1 MKMRGNRK
9 CAMMAVFAV
18 GAVAA
23 MPLMA
28 NAEIS
33 LEKAYEVAGSGRFVN
48 GSNLLIMEGDS
59 GYYLT
64 SMDGQ
69 IKSEEIYGRTTE
81 NEYGMIIVKQ
91 NNGDVNNNGA
101 LNQNGQEIIPTKYGD
116 IEVLNDEWALGI
128 TLKEATAD
136 QYDYENLWGD
146 EAYYLIDTVDV
157 YHVADGAATCLA
169 TLPRENIMDTQAYG
183 SYINIQDRATGTVD
197 TYDAS
202 FQKVASDVGD
212 IYAEPEANVKLVVYR
227 EDGKYGV
234 KDAQGNIVTE
244 PSFSMIGDFR
254 YGYAEVYSDDKRG
267 LIDEQGGVVVEPVY
281 DDIETLFYLPYVN
294 EYGAGYG
301 YNVNGYFA
309 VIQDGKFGYIDSQG
323 NTTMEPK
330 YSESAVEVNGASAI
344 LTDLEG
350 NERLLAADGAET
362 VVEGYERIVPLQ
374 NGSGLYYRT
383 EDAEYNEGMID
394 WHGNEII
401 PCENDDILISGD
413 GKYVLV
419 DADYSDGIV
428 EIYKLPGAETEAPAE
443 ETAAAAETE
452 GPVEETAAAAGT
464 EGPAEETAA
473 AAETEVPAEETAA
486 AAETEAPAEETAGAA
501 EMEAPAEETGDTG
514 SAKALLESAATLLD
528 NDSAEIRTSVKILVQ
543 QAAAAIGDQNEAAV
557 ILLDN
562 VLEML
567 ETEGTDA
574 AGIKGVITSVTAL
587 L

>member
-1 MKMRGNRK
+1 MRGNRK
-9 CAMMAVFAV
+9 CVMMTVFAV
-18 GAVAA
+18 GAAAA
-23 MPLMA
+23 MPLTA
-28 NAEIS
+28 SAEIS

-48 GSNLLIMEGDS
+48 GSNLLIMEGNS

-81 NEYGMIIVKQ
+81 NEYGMIIVNQ
-91 NNGDVNNNGA
+91 NNGDFNNTGA
-101 LNQNGQEIIPTKYGD
+101 LNQNGQEMIPTKYGD
-116 IEVLNDEWALGI
+116 IDVLNDEWALGI

-136 QYDYENLWGD
+136 QYEYKNLWGD

-157 YHVADGAATCLA
+157 YHVTDGTATCH
-169 TLPRENIMDTQAYG
+169 TTFPRENIIDAQAYG
-183 SYINIQDRATGTVD
+183 SYINIQDRATSTVD

-212 IYAEPEANVKLVVYR
+212 IYAEPEANVKLIVYR
-227 EDGKYGV
+227 EDGRCGV
-234 KDAQGNIVTE
+234 KDAQGNIVIE

-254 YGYAEVYSDDKRG
+254 YGYAEGYSDDKRG
-267 LIDEQGGVVVEPVY
+267 LIDEQGNVAVKPVY
-281 DDIETLFYLPYVN
+281 DDVERLFYLPYVN

-309 VIQDGKFGYIDSQG
+309 VVQDGKFGYIDSQG

-330 YSESAVEVNGASAI
+330 YSESAIEVNGASAI

-350 NERLLAADGAET
+350 NRRLLAADGTET
-362 VVEGYERIVPLQ
+362 VLEGYERIVPLL
-374 NGSGLYYRT
+374 NGSGIYYRT

-401 PCENDDILISGD
+401 PCENDDIMISGD

-419 DADYSDGIV
+419 DADYGDSMV
-428 EIYKLPGAETEAPAE
+428 EVYKLPGAETEAP
-443 ETAAAAETE
+443 T
-452 GPVEETAAAAGT
+452 G
-464 EGPAEETAA
+464 
-473 AAETEVPAEETAA
+473 ETAA
-486 AAETEAPAEETAGAA
+486 AAETEAPAEK
-501 EMEAPAEETGDTG
+501 TGDTG
-514 SAKALLESAATLLD
+514 SAKALLESAAALLD
-528 NDSAEIRTSVKILVQ
+528 NDSAEIRISVKILVQ
-543 QAAAAIGDQNEAAV
+543 QAAATIGDQNEAAV

-574 AGIKGVITSVTAL
+574 AGIKGIISSVTAL

>member
-1 MKMRGNRK
+1 MRGNRK
-9 CAMMAVFAV
+9 CAMMTVFAV
-18 GAVAA
+18 GAAA
-23 MPLMA
+23 ALPLTA
-28 NAEIS
+28 SAEIS
-33 LEKAYEVAGSGRFVN
+33 LEKAYEVAGTGRFVN
-48 GSNLLIMEGDS
+48 GSNLLIMEGNS

-69 IKSEEIYGRTTE
+69 VKSEEIYRRTTE
-81 NEYGMIIVKQ
+81 NEYGMIIVNQ
-91 NNGDVNNNGA
+91 NNEELNSTGA
-101 LNQNGQEIIPTKYGD
+101 LNQNGQEMIPTKYGD
-116 IEVLNDEWALGI
+116 IDVLNDEWALGI

-169 TLPRENIMDTQAYG
+169 TLPRENIMDAKAYG

-202 FQKVASDVGD
+202 FQKAASDVGD
-212 IYAEPEANVKLVVYR
+212 IYAEPEANAKLVVYR
-227 EDGKYGV
+227 ENGQYGV
-234 KDAQGNIVTE
+234 KDAQGNIVME
-244 PSFSMIGDFR
+244 PSFSMIGDFM
-254 YGYAEVYSDDKRG
+254 YGYAEVYSDDKSG
-267 LIDEQGGVVVEPVY
+267 LIDEQGNVVVEPVY
-281 DDIETLFYLPYVN
+281 DDVERLFYLPYVN
-294 EYGAGYG
+294 EYGSGYG
-301 YNVNGYFA
+301 YNANGYFA
-309 VIQDGKFGYIDSQG
+309 VVQDGKFGYIDSQG

-330 YSESAVEVNGASAI
+330 YSESAVEVNGVTAI

-350 NERLLAADGAET
+350 NERLLAADGTET

-374 NGSGLYYRT
+374 NGSGFYYRT

-401 PCENDDILISGD
+401 PCENDDIVISGD

-452 GPVEETAAAAGT
+452 A
-464 EGPAEETAA
+464 
-473 AAETEVPAEETAA
+473 PAEETAA
-486 AAETEAPAEETAGAA
+486 AAETEAPVEEATAAA
-501 EMEAPAEETGDTG
+501 ETEAPAEETGDTG

>member
-1 MKMRGNRK
+1 MRGNRK
-9 CAMMAVFAV
+9 CAMMTVFAV
-18 GAVAA
+18 GAAA
-23 MPLMA
+23 ALPLTA
-28 NAEIS
+28 SAEIS
-33 LEKAYEVAGSGRFVN
+33 LEKAYEVAGTGRFVN
-48 GSNLLIMEGDS
+48 GSNLLIMEGNS

-69 IKSEEIYGRTTE
+69 VKSEEIYRRTTE
-81 NEYGMIIVKQ
+81 NEYGMIIVNQ
-91 NNGDVNNNGA
+91 NNEELNSTGA
-101 LNQNGQEIIPTKYGD
+101 LNQNGQEMIPTKYGD
-116 IEVLNDEWALGI
+116 IDVLNDEWALGI

-169 TLPRENIMDTQAYG
+169 TLPRENIMDAKAYG

-202 FQKVASDVGD
+202 FQKAASDVGD
-212 IYAEPEANVKLVVYR
+212 IYAEPEANAKLVVYR
-227 EDGKYGV
+227 ENGQYGV
-234 KDAQGNIVTE
+234 KDAQGNIVME
-244 PSFSMIGDFR
+244 PSFSMIGDFM
-254 YGYAEVYSDDKRG
+254 YGYAEVYSDDKSG
-267 LIDEQGGVVVEPVY
+267 LIDEQGNVVVEPVY
-281 DDIETLFYLPYVN
+281 DDVERLFYLPYVN
-294 EYGAGYG
+294 EYGSGYG
-301 YNVNGYFA
+301 YNANGYFA
-309 VIQDGKFGYIDSQG
+309 VVQDGKLGYIDSQG

-330 YSESAVEVNGASAI
+330 YSESAVEVNGVTAI

-350 NERLLAADGAET
+350 NERLLAADGTET

-374 NGSGLYYRT
+374 NGSGFYYRT

-401 PCENDDILISGD
+401 PCENDDIVISGD

-452 GPVEETAAAAGT
+452 A
-464 EGPAEETAA
+464 PAEETV
-473 AAETEVPAEETAA
+473 AAETEAPAEETAA
-486 AAETEAPAEETAGAA
+486 AAETEAPVEEATAAA
-501 EMEAPAEETGDTG
+501 ETEAPAEETGDTG

>member
-1 MKMRGNRK
+1 MRGNRK
-9 CAMMAVFAV
+9 CAMMTVFAV
-18 GAVAA
+18 GAAA
-23 MPLMA
+23 ALPLTA
-28 NAEIS
+28 SAEIS
-33 LEKAYEVAGSGRFVN
+33 LEKAYEVAGTGRFVS

-59 GYYLT
+59 GFYFT

-69 IKSEEIYGRTTE
+69 VKSEEIYGRTTE
-81 NEYGMIIVKQ
+81 NAYGMIIVTQ
-91 NNGDVNNNGA
+91 NTGDFNNTGA
-101 LNQNGQEIIPTKYGD
+101 LNQNAQEMIPAKYGD
-116 IEVLNDEWALGI
+116 IDVLNDEWALGI

-136 QYDYENLWGD
+136 QYDYKNFLGD
-146 EAYYLIDTVDV
+146 EAYYLIETVDI
-157 YHVADGAATCLA
+157 YHVADGVATCRA
-169 TLPRENIMDTQAYG
+169 TLPRENFMEARAYG

-212 IYAEPEANVKLVVYR
+212 IYAEPEANARLVVYR
-227 EDGKYGV
+227 ENGLYGV
-234 KDAQGNIVTE
+234 KDAQGNIVLE
-244 PSFSMIGDFR
+244 PSFSSIGDFR

-267 LIDEQGGVVVEPVY
+267 LIDGQGNVVVEPVY
-281 DDIETLFYLPYVN
+281 DDVESLFYLPYVN

-301 YNVNGYFA
+301 YNANGYFA
-309 VIQDGKFGYIDSQG
+309 VVQDGKFGYIDSQG

-330 YSESAVEVNGASAI
+330 YSESAVEVNGVTAI

-350 NERLLAADGAET
+350 NERLLAADGTET

-401 PCENDDILISGD
+401 PCENDDIVISGD

-443 ETAAAAETE
+443 ETTAAAETE
-452 GPVEETAAAAGT
+452 AA
-464 EGPAEETAA
+464 AEETTA
-473 AAETEVPAEETAA
+473 AAETEAPAAETAA
-486 AAETEAPAEETAGAA
+486 AAETEATAEETTAAA
-501 EMEAPAEETGDTG
+501 ETEAPAEETGDTG

-528 NDSAEIRTSVKILVQ
+528 NDSAEIRTSVKVLVQ
-543 QAAAAIGDQNEAAV
+543 QAAAAIGDQNEAAL

-567 ETEGTDA
+567 ETEETDA

>member
-1 MKMRGNRK
+1 MRGNRK
-9 CAMMAVFAV
+9 CAMMTVFAV
-18 GAVAA
+18 GAAA
-23 MPLMA
+23 ALPLTA
-28 NAEIS
+28 SAEIS
-33 LEKAYEVAGSGRFVN
+33 LEKAYEVAGTGRFVN
-48 GSNLLIMEGDS
+48 GSNLLIMEGNS

-69 IKSEEIYGRTTE
+69 VKSEEIYRRTTE
-81 NEYGMIIVKQ
+81 NEYGMIIVNQ
-91 NNGDVNNNGA
+91 NNEELNSTGA
-101 LNQNGQEIIPTKYGD
+101 LNQNGQEMIPTKYGD
-116 IEVLNDEWALGI
+116 IDVLNDEWALGI

-169 TLPRENIMDTQAYG
+169 TLPRENIMDAKAYG

-202 FQKVASDVGD
+202 FQKAASDVGD
-212 IYAEPEANVKLVVYR
+212 IYAEPEANAKLVVYR
-227 EDGKYGV
+227 ENGQYGV
-234 KDAQGNIVTE
+234 KDAQGNIVME
-244 PSFSMIGDFR
+244 PSFSMIGDFM
-254 YGYAEVYSDDKRG
+254 YGYAEVYSDDKSG
-267 LIDEQGGVVVEPVY
+267 LIDEQGNVVVEPVY
-281 DDIETLFYLPYVN
+281 DDVERLFYLPYVN
-294 EYGAGYG
+294 EYGSGYG
-301 YNVNGYFA
+301 YNANGYFA
-309 VIQDGKFGYIDSQG
+309 VVQDGKFGYIDSQG

-330 YSESAVEVNGASAI
+330 YSESAVEVNGVTAI

-350 NERLLAADGAET
+350 NERLLAADGTET

-374 NGSGLYYRT
+374 NGSGFYYRT

-401 PCENDDILISGD
+401 PCENDDIVISGD

-452 GPVEETAAAAGT
+452 A
-464 EGPAEETAA
+464 PAEET
-473 AAETEVPAEETAA
+473 A
-486 AAETEAPAEETAGAA
+486 AAETEAPAEEI
-501 EMEAPAEETGDTG
+501 GDTG

>member
-1 MKMRGNRK
+1 MRGNRK
-9 CAMMAVFAV
+9 CAMMTVFAV
-18 GAVAA
+18 GAAA
-23 MPLMA
+23 ALPLTA
-28 NAEIS
+28 SAEIS
-33 LEKAYEVAGSGRFVN
+33 LEKAYEVAGTGRFVN
-48 GSNLLIMEGDS
+48 GSNLLIMEGNS

-69 IKSEEIYGRTTE
+69 VKSEEIYRRTTE
-81 NEYGMIIVKQ
+81 NEYGMIIVNQ
-91 NNGDVNNNGA
+91 NNEELNSTGA
-101 LNQNGQEIIPTKYGD
+101 LNQNGQEMIPTKYGD
-116 IEVLNDEWALGI
+116 IDVLNDEWALGI

-169 TLPRENIMDTQAYG
+169 TLPRENIMDAKAYG

-202 FQKVASDVGD
+202 FQKAASDVGD
-212 IYAEPEANVKLVVYR
+212 IYAEPEANAKLVVYR
-227 EDGKYGV
+227 ENGQYGV
-234 KDAQGNIVTE
+234 KDAQGNIVME
-244 PSFSMIGDFR
+244 PSFSMIGDFM
-254 YGYAEVYSDDKRG
+254 YGYAEVYSDDKSG
-267 LIDEQGGVVVEPVY
+267 LIDEQGNVVVEPVY
-281 DDIETLFYLPYVN
+281 DDVERLFYLPYVN
-294 EYGAGYG
+294 EYGSGYG
-301 YNVNGYFA
+301 YNANGYFA
-309 VIQDGKFGYIDSQG
+309 VVQDGKLGYIDSQG

-330 YSESAVEVNGASAI
+330 YSESAVEVNGVTAI

-350 NERLLAADGAET
+350 NERLLAADGTET

-374 NGSGLYYRT
+374 NGSGFYYRT

-401 PCENDDILISGD
+401 PCENDDIVISGD

-452 GPVEETAAAAGT
+452 A
-464 EGPAEETAA
+464 PAEETV
-473 AAETEVPAEETAA
+473 AAETEAPAEETAA
-486 AAETEAPAEETAGAA
+486 AAETEAPAEETAAAA
-501 EMEAPAEETGDTG
+501 ETEAPVEEATAAAETEAPAEETGDTG

>member
-1 MKMRGNRK
+1 MRGNRK
-9 CAMMAVFAV
+9 CAMMTVFAV
-18 GAVAA
+18 GAAA
-23 MPLMA
+23 ALSLTA
-28 NAEIS
+28 SAEIS
-33 LEKAYEVAGSGRFVN
+33 LEKAYEVAGTGRFVN
-48 GSNLLIMEGDS
+48 GSNLLIMEGNS

-69 IKSEEIYGRTTE
+69 VKSEEIYRRTTE
-81 NEYGMIIVKQ
+81 NEYGMIIVNQ
-91 NNGDVNNNGA
+91 NNEELNNTGA
-101 LNQNGQEIIPTKYGD
+101 LNQNGQEMIPTKYGD
-116 IEVLNDEWALGI
+116 INVLNDEWALGI

-169 TLPRENIMDTQAYG
+169 TLPRENIMDVKAYG

-254 YGYAEVYSDDKRG
+254 YGYAEVYSDDKSG
-267 LIDEQGGVVVEPVY
+267 LIDGQGNVVVEPVY
-281 DDIETLFYLPYVN
+281 DDVESLFYLPYVN

-301 YNVNGYFA
+301 YNANGYFA
-309 VIQDGKFGYIDSQG
+309 VVQDGKFGYIDSQG

-330 YSESAVEVNGASAI
+330 YSESAVEVNGVTAI

-350 NERLLAADGAET
+350 NERLLAADGTET

-374 NGSGLYYRT
+374 NGSGFYYRT

-401 PCENDDILISGD
+401 PCENDDIVISGD

-443 ETAAAAETE
+443 ETTAAAETE
-452 GPVEETAAAAGT
+452 A
-464 EGPAEETAA
+464 PAEETTA
-473 AAETEVPAEETAA
+473 AAETEAPAEETAA
-486 AAETEAPAEETAGAA
+486 AAETEAPAEETAAAA
-501 EMEAPAEETGDTG
+501 ETEASAEETTAAAETEAPAEETGDTG

-528 NDSAEIRTSVKILVQ
+528 NDSAEIRTSVKVLVQ

>member
-443 ETAAAAETE
+443 ETA
-452 GPVEETAAAAGT
+452 
-464 EGPAEETAA
+464 
-473 AAETEVPAEETAA
+473 
-486 AAETEAPAEETAGAA
+486 GAA

>member
-1 MKMRGNRK
+1 MRGNRK
-9 CAMMAVFAV
+9 CAMMTVFAV
-18 GAVAA
+18 GAAA
-23 MPLMA
+23 ALPLTA
-28 NAEIS
+28 SAEIS
-33 LEKAYEVAGSGRFVN
+33 LEKAYEVAGTGRFVN
-48 GSNLLIMEGDS
+48 GSNLLIMEGNS

-69 IKSEEIYGRTTE
+69 VKSEEIYRRTTE
-81 NEYGMIIVKQ
+81 NEYGMIIVNQ
-91 NNGDVNNNGA
+91 NNEELNSTGA
-101 LNQNGQEIIPTKYGD
+101 LNQNGQEMIPTKYGD
-116 IEVLNDEWALGI
+116 IDVLNDEWALGI

-169 TLPRENIMDTQAYG
+169 TLPRENIMDAKAYG

-202 FQKVASDVGD
+202 FQKAASDVGD
-212 IYAEPEANVKLVVYR
+212 IYAEPEANAKLVVYR
-227 EDGKYGV
+227 ENGQYGV
-234 KDAQGNIVTE
+234 KDAQGNIVME
-244 PSFSMIGDFR
+244 PSFSMIGDFM
-254 YGYAEVYSDDKRG
+254 YGYAEVYSDDKSG
-267 LIDEQGGVVVEPVY
+267 LIDEQGNVVVEPVY
-281 DDIETLFYLPYVN
+281 DDVERLFYLPYVN
-294 EYGAGYG
+294 EYGSGYG
-301 YNVNGYFA
+301 YNANGYFA
-309 VIQDGKFGYIDSQG
+309 VVQDGKLGYIDSQG

-330 YSESAVEVNGASAI
+330 YSESAVEVNGVTAI

-350 NERLLAADGAET
+350 NERLLAADGTET

-374 NGSGLYYRT
+374 NGSGFYYRT

-401 PCENDDILISGD
+401 PCENDDIVISGD

-452 GPVEETAAAAGT
+452 APVEEAT
-464 EGPAEETAA
+464 A
-473 AAETEVPAEETAA
+473 AAET
-486 AAETEAPAEETAGAA
+486 
-501 EMEAPAEETGDTG
+501 EAPAEETGDTG

>member
-1 MKMRGNRK
+1 MRGNRK
-9 CAMMAVFAV
+9 CAMMTVFAV
-18 GAVAA
+18 GAAA
-23 MPLMA
+23 ALPLTA
-28 NAEIS
+28 SAEIS
-33 LEKAYEVAGSGRFVN
+33 LEKAYEVAGTGRFVN
-48 GSNLLIMEGDS
+48 GSNLLIMEGNS

-69 IKSEEIYGRTTE
+69 VKSEEIYRRTTE
-81 NEYGMIIVKQ
+81 NEYGMIIVNQ
-91 NNGDVNNNGA
+91 NNEELNSTGA
-101 LNQNGQEIIPTKYGD
+101 LNQNGQEMIPTKYGD
-116 IEVLNDEWALGI
+116 IDVLNDEWALGI

-169 TLPRENIMDTQAYG
+169 TLPRENIMDAKAYG

-202 FQKVASDVGD
+202 FQKAASDVGD
-212 IYAEPEANVKLVVYR
+212 IYAEPEANAKLVVYR
-227 EDGKYGV
+227 ENGQYGV
-234 KDAQGNIVTE
+234 KDAQGNIVME
-244 PSFSMIGDFR
+244 PSFSMIGDFM
-254 YGYAEVYSDDKRG
+254 YGYAEVYSDDKSG
-267 LIDEQGGVVVEPVY
+267 LIDEQGNVVVEPVY
-281 DDIETLFYLPYVN
+281 DDVERLFYLPYVN
-294 EYGAGYG
+294 EYGSGYG
-301 YNVNGYFA
+301 YNANGYFA
-309 VIQDGKFGYIDSQG
+309 VVQDGKLGYIDSQG

-330 YSESAVEVNGASAI
+330 YSESAVEVNGVTAI

-350 NERLLAADGAET
+350 NERLLAADGTET

-374 NGSGLYYRT
+374 NGSGFYYRT

-401 PCENDDILISGD
+401 PCENDDIVISGD

-428 EIYKLPGAETEAPAE
+428 EIYKLPGAETEPPAE

-452 GPVEETAAAAGT
+452 A
-464 EGPAEETAA
+464 PAEETV
-473 AAETEVPAEETAA
+473 AAETEAPAEETAA
-486 AAETEAPAEETAGAA
+486 AAETEAPAEETAAAA
-501 EMEAPAEETGDTG
+501 ETEAPVEEATAAAETEAPAEETGDTG

>member
-1 MKMRGNRK
+1 MRGNRK
-9 CAMMAVFAV
+9 CAMMTFFAV
-18 GAVAA
+18 GAAA
-23 MPLMA
+23 ALPLTA
-28 NAEIS
+28 SAEIS
-33 LEKAYEVAGSGRFVN
+33 LEKAYEVAGTGRFVN

-69 IKSEEIYGRTTE
+69 IKSEEIYRRTTE
-81 NEYGMIIVKQ
+81 NEYGMIIVNQ
-91 NNGDVNNNGA
+91 NNEELNNTGA
-101 LNQNGQEIIPTKYGD
+101 LNQNAQEMIPAKYGD
-116 IEVLNDEWALGI
+116 IKVLNDEWALGI

-157 YHVADGAATCLA
+157 YHVADGAAVCLA

-212 IYAEPEANVKLVVYR
+212 IYEEPEANAKLVVYR
-227 EDGKYGV
+227 ENGQYGV
-234 KDAQGNIVTE
+234 KDAQGNIVLE
-244 PSFSMIGDFR
+244 PSFSTIGDFR

-267 LIDEQGGVVVEPVY
+267 LIDEQGNVVVEPVY
-281 DDIETLFYLPYVN
+281 DDVESLFYLPYVN

-301 YNVNGYFA
+301 YNANGYFA
-309 VIQDGKFGYIDSQG
+309 VVQDGKFGYIDTQG

-330 YSESAVEVNGASAI
+330 YSESAVEVNGVTAI

-350 NERLLAADGAET
+350 NERLLAADGTET

-374 NGSGLYYRT
+374 NGSGFYYRT

-401 PCENDDILISGD
+401 PCENDDIVISGD

-428 EIYKLPGAETEAPAE
+428 EIYKLPAAGTEAPAEENEAATETEAPAE
-443 ETAAAAETE
+443 ETTVAAETE
-452 GPVEETAAAAGT
+452 A
-464 EGPAEETAA
+464 
-473 AAETEVPAEETAA
+473 PAEETAA
-486 AAETEAPAEETAGAA
+486 AAETEAPAEETAAAA
-501 EMEAPAEETGDTG
+501 ETEAPAEETGDTG

>member
-1 MKMRGNRK
+1 MRGNRK
-9 CAMMAVFAV
+9 CAMMTVFAV
-18 GAVAA
+18 GAAA
-23 MPLMA
+23 ALPLTA
-28 NAEIS
+28 SAEIS
-33 LEKAYEVAGSGRFVN
+33 LEKAYEVAGTGRFVN
-48 GSNLLIMEGDS
+48 GSNLLIMEGNS

-69 IKSEEIYGRTTE
+69 VKSEEIYRRTTE
-81 NEYGMIIVKQ
+81 NEYGMIIVNQ
-91 NNGDVNNNGA
+91 NNEELNSTGA
-101 LNQNGQEIIPTKYGD
+101 LNQNGQEMIPTKYGD
-116 IEVLNDEWALGI
+116 IDVLNDEWALGI

-169 TLPRENIMDTQAYG
+169 TLPRENIMDAKAYG

-202 FQKVASDVGD
+202 FQKAASDVGD
-212 IYAEPEANVKLVVYR
+212 IYAEPEANAKLVVYR
-227 EDGKYGV
+227 ENGQYGV
-234 KDAQGNIVTE
+234 KDAQGNIVME
-244 PSFSMIGDFR
+244 PSFSMIGDFM
-254 YGYAEVYSDDKRG
+254 YGYAEVYSDDKSG
-267 LIDEQGGVVVEPVY
+267 LIDEQGNVVVEPVY
-281 DDIETLFYLPYVN
+281 DDVERLFYLPYVN
-294 EYGAGYG
+294 EYGSGYG
-301 YNVNGYFA
+301 YNANGYFA
-309 VIQDGKFGYIDSQG
+309 VVQDGKLGYIDSQG

-330 YSESAVEVNGASAI
+330 YSESAVEVNGVTAI

-350 NERLLAADGAET
+350 NERLLAADGTET

-374 NGSGLYYRT
+374 NGSGFYYRT

-401 PCENDDILISGD
+401 PCENDDIVISGD

-452 GPVEETAAAAGT
+452 A
-464 EGPAEETAA
+464 
-473 AAETEVPAEETAA
+473 PAEETAA
-486 AAETEAPAEETAGAA
+486 AAETEAPVEEATAAA
-501 EMEAPAEETGDTG
+501 ETEAPAEETGDTG